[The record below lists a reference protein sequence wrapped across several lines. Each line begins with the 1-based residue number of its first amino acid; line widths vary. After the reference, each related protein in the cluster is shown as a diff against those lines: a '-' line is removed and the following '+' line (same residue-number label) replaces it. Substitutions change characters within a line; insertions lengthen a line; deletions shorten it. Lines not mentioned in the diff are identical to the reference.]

1 MARGRGLLL
10 VGVVVLLLITV
21 LAVLFVM
28 NQAASPAPDP
38 NAQATL
44 DAQPPVDGGQG
55 EGQPASGGSLPII
68 IAAQDLERGAAIP
81 TEALSVIPWPTEQ
94 VPPNAITDPEQ
105 VVGTRARYTI
115 QRGEPIFSTMV
126 VETLQQ
132 LSPFGSDTAARIPR
146 GFTAISLPYSLIT
159 GAANAIRSG
168 DYVNI
173 LVSMAFVDLDR
184 DFQTV
189 LPNLSAGVLPSDNTS
204 PNGDGSLPPGMIV
217 AGVVSAGENAT
228 VGRTENDPVLGDRL
242 YVVPSEDQRSR
253 LVSQSIIQNVLVVG
267 MGVFGPDK
275 PILPEVTAAPTDP
288 AAVAGVTPTPV
299 TPTPTPAPP
308 QLITVAVSP
317 QEALVLDYL
326 VNLLARYPTGVN
338 FTYTLRSAGDTSLAE
353 TQSVTLQYMVD
364 TYRISLPTKLTY
376 GLDRTPLPTPPAGQP
391 VPAP

>member
-1 MARGRGLLL
+1 L

-146 GFTAISLPYSLIT
+146 GFTAISLPYNLIT

-204 PNGDGSLPPGMIV
+204 PNGDGSLPPGMI
-217 AGVVSAGENAT
+217 
-228 VGRTENDPVLGDRL
+228 
-242 YVVPSEDQRSR
+242 
-253 LVSQSIIQNVLVVG
+253 
-267 MGVFGPDK
+267 
-275 PILPEVTAAPTDP
+275 
-288 AAVAGVTPTPV
+288 VAGVTPTPV

>member
-28 NQAASPAPDP
+28 SQATPPAAPDP

-44 DAQPPVDGGQG
+44 DAQPPAGGGQ
-55 EGQPASGGSLPII
+55 EQPVSGGSLPII

-105 VVGTRARYTI
+105 IVGSRARYTI

-146 GFTAISLPYSLIT
+146 GFTAISLPYNLWT
-159 GAANAIRSG
+159 GAANAIRAG

-217 AGVVSAGENAT
+217 AGVVSAGENAV

-253 LVSQSIIQNVLVVG
+253 IVSQSIIQNVLVVG
-267 MGVFGPDK
+267 MGVFGPDA
-275 PILPEVTAAPTDP
+275 PTLPEATAAPTDP
-288 AAVAGVTPTPV
+288 AAVVAVTPTPV
-299 TPTPTPAPP
+299 TPTPTAEPP
-308 QLITVAVSP
+308 RLITVAVSP

-376 GLDRTPLPTPPAGQP
+376 GLDRTPLPTPPAIQ
-391 VPAP
+391 PAPAP